1 MRSRKPRCTH
11 RGPRARR
18 AVTGQRHG
26 SNVVPLLTGESAP
39 SVISSYQG
47 TTGFTHVPVGGG
59 GGGGDPELAAN
70 THANATGEL
79 TSRTHRSQLSVGDFD
94 GVSSRAPSG
103 ASTQRTAIRGGVP
116 LAPRPATPCP
126 PCAARRRAPPRAAAR
141 RRAPS
146 RAAAHAPAA
155 GARSRRRARR
165 RRRAA
170 VGEAAGRG
178 RRAWGWWRRARGRWR
193 RQGQAAALQ
202 LHSLLR
208 GRNGAHATRDAP
220 RRQVA
225 LAPAAA
231 ARPPAPASAVRALR
245 AWLAQTRLGGGALA
259 RGVGALMGRRARE
272 ARRKGA
278 RGGAADG
285 RRTRELHR
293 HAQPREHHAADRLW
307 RRHEA
312 SLVLNLVR

>member
-47 TTGFTHVPVGGG
+47 TTGFTHVPGGGVGGG
-59 GGGGDPELAAN
+59 GGGDQELAAN

-79 TSRTHRSQLSVGDFD
+79 TSRTHRSQLSLGDFD
-94 GVSSRAPSG
+94 GIASRAPSG
-103 ASTQRTAIRGGVP
+103 ASTQRSAIRGGVP
-116 LAPRPATPCP
+116 LAPRPHAHRAPCA
-126 PCAARRRAPPRAAAR
+126 AARRRAPPRTLRLRARAHSAVRAGGDGMRSAR
-141 RRAPS
+141 RRAEDGGRGS
-146 RAAAHAPAA
+146 GGGGR
-155 GARSRRRARR
+155 G
-165 RRRAA
+165 
-170 VGEAAGRG
+170 GGGGGRG
-178 RRAWGWWRRARGRWR
+178 RLQRSNSTVSFGGEMGPTPRGTPRSDRSRPRRP
-193 RQGQAAALQ
+193 LQ
-202 LHSLLR
+202 P
-208 GRNGAHATRDAP
+208 AP
-220 RRQVA
+220 RR
-225 LAPAAA
+225 PP
-231 ARPPAPASAVRALR
+231 RPCGVRGLR
-245 AWLAQTRLGGGALA
+245 AGLAQTRLGGGALA

-272 ARRKGA
+272 ARKGA

-285 RRTRELHR
+285 RRTRELHC
-293 HAQPREHHAADRLW
+293 HARPREHHAADRLW

>member
-126 PCAARRRAPPRAAAR
+126 PCAARCRAPPRAAAR
-141 RRAPS
+141 RRAPPRTLRPRG
-146 RAAAHAPAA
+146 RAHGA
-155 GARSRRRARR
+155 GRAGGDGLRSARRRAEDGGPGGGGGGR
-165 RRRAA
+165 
-170 VGEAAGRG
+170 GGGGGGRG
-178 RRAWGWWRRARGRWR
+178 RLQRSNSTVSFGGEMGPTPRGTP
-193 RQGQAAALQ
+193 
-202 LHSLLR
+202 R
-208 GRNGAHATRDAP
+208 GDRSRSHRPPQPAP
-220 RRQVA
+220 RRPPQ
-225 LAPAAA
+225 PC
-231 ARPPAPASAVRALR
+231 AR
-245 AWLAQTRLGGGALA
+245 
-259 RGVGALMGRRARE
+259 
-272 ARRKGA
+272 
-278 RGGAADG
+278 
-285 RRTRELHR
+285 
-293 HAQPREHHAADRLW
+293 
-307 RRHEA
+307 
-312 SLVLNLVR
+312 